1 MNTLSY
7 PSPRVSL
14 WTQAL
19 VSLLVGSFL
28 FVFLLF
34 AWVLGYQITYAGRIF
49 PGVSVAGVDLSG
61 LSPVQA
67 AARLQQTLTFP
78 LNGRILLRDGAQVWL
93 ASPVELGLVLDT
105 QASAQAAYRIGREGG
120 LLRRLEAQWR
130 ARRGGVLLPPVLI
143 FDQRLAYAALQRL
156 AQEIDRPAVEA
167 HLEIHGTEVIAQP
180 GQIGRRLDLEASL
193 QAITLQLQRF
203 QDGEVNLVVREEFP
217 QILDVSAQAEAARR
231 LLSAP
236 LQLTL
241 PNAVEGERAV
251 WTFEPQVIAKMLTVR
266 RVDEGGQSRLELV
279 FDPSLLRPGLEAIAS
294 QVNRQPQNA
303 RFYFDDETRQL
314 VLIQSA
320 TIGRTLDV
328 EASIQ
333 AINQA
338 LLRGEHTVALVV
350 QETPPA
356 VKDDAT
362 AESLGIRELVGTAVT
377 YFYGSSAA
385 RIQNIETAAARFHG
399 VLIAPGE
406 TFSMGKVLGDVSLD
420 NGYAEALIIYG
431 GRTIKGV
438 GGGVCQVSTTLFR
451 AVFFAGYPI
460 VERHSHAYRVTYYE
474 QTASGDVD
482 PRLAGLDATVYF
494 PLVDFKFT
502 NDRPYW
508 LLMETYVNVAARRIT
523 WKLYSTNDGRQV
535 EWSTSGLLNVVPAPK
550 PRFEANPELAAGEI
564 KQVDWAADG
573 ADVIVTRIVR
583 RDGQVLFQD
592 EFRTHYEPWQAVC
605 QFGPGTKNPE
615 KRAKDLG
622 LCQNP
627 SD

>member
-1 MNTLSY
+1 MSTLTY
-7 PSPRVSL
+7 PSHRVSF

-19 VSLLVGSFL
+19 VSLLIGSFL

-34 AWVLGYQITYAGRIF
+34 AWVLGYQIAYAGRIF

-61 LSPVQA
+61 LPPAEA

-78 LNGRILLRDGAQVWL
+78 LNGRILLRDRDQAWL

-120 LLRRLEAQWR
+120 LLRRLDAQWR
-130 ARRGGVLLPPVLI
+130 ARQGRVLLPPVLI

-156 AQEIDRPAVEA
+156 AQAIDRPAIEA
-167 HLEIHGTEVIAQP
+167 HLEIHGTEVIAHP

-193 QAITLQLQRF
+193 QAITQQLQRF
-203 QDGEVNLVVREEFP
+203 QDGEVNLVVREETP
-217 QILDVSAQAEAARR
+217 QILDVSAQAEAAKR

-241 PNAVEGERAV
+241 PNAKEGERAT
-251 WTFEPQVIAKMLTVR
+251 WTFEPQVLANMLTVR
-266 RVDEGGQSRLELV
+266 HVEEGGQSRLELV
-279 FDPSLLRPGLEAIAS
+279 FDPSLLRHGLETIANE
-294 QVNRQPQNA
+294 VNREPQNA

-320 TIGRTLDV
+320 TIGRKLDV

-338 LLRGEHTVALVV
+338 LLRGEHTVTLVV

-356 VKDDAT
+356 VRDDAT
-362 AESLGIRELVGTAVT
+362 AESLGIRELVGSAVT

-460 VERHSHAYRVTYYE
+460 VERHSHAYRVAYYE

-482 PRLAGLDATVYF
+482 PTLAGLDATVYF

-508 LLMETYVNVAARRIT
+508 LLMETYVNAAARRIT

-535 EWSTSGLLNVVPAPK
+535 EWSTSGLMNVVPAPK
-550 PRFEANPELAAGEI
+550 PRFESNPDLAAGEI
-564 KQVDWAADG
+564 QQVDWAADG

-583 RDGQVLFQD
+583 REGQVLFQD

-615 KRAKDLG
+615 KRAKELG

-627 SD
+627 SS

>member
-1 MNTLSY
+1 MSTLTY
-7 PSPRVSL
+7 PSHRVSF

-19 VSLLVGSFL
+19 VSLLIGSFL

-34 AWVLGYQITYAGRIF
+34 AWVLGYQIAYAGRIF

-61 LSPVQA
+61 LPPAEA

-78 LNGRILLRDGAQVWL
+78 LNGRILLRDRDQAWL

-120 LLRRLEAQWR
+120 LLRRLDAQWR
-130 ARRGGVLLPPVLI
+130 ARQGRVLLPPALI

-156 AQEIDRPAVEA
+156 AQAIDRPAIEA
-167 HLEIHGTEVIAQP
+167 HLEIHGTEVIAHP

-193 QAITLQLQRF
+193 QAITQQLQRF
-203 QDGEVNLVVREEFP
+203 QDGEVNLVVREETP
-217 QILDVSAQAEAARR
+217 QILDVSAQAEAAKR

-241 PNAVEGERAV
+241 PNAKEGERAT
-251 WTFEPQVIAKMLTVR
+251 WTFEPQVLANMLTVR
-266 RVDEGGQSRLELV
+266 HVEEGGQSRLELV
-279 FDPSLLRPGLEAIAS
+279 FDPSLLRHGLETIANE
-294 QVNRQPQNA
+294 VNREPQNA

-320 TIGRTLDV
+320 TIGRKLDV

-338 LLRGEHTVALVV
+338 LLRGEHTVTLVV

-356 VKDDAT
+356 VRDDAT
-362 AESLGIRELVGTAVT
+362 AESLGIRELVGSAVT

-460 VERHSHAYRVTYYE
+460 VERHSHAYRVAYYE

-482 PRLAGLDATVYF
+482 PTLAGLDATVYF

-508 LLMETYVNVAARRIT
+508 LLMETYVNAAARRIT

-535 EWSTSGLLNVVPAPK
+535 EWSTSGLMNVVPAPK
-550 PRFEANPELAAGEI
+550 PRFESNPDLAAGEI
-564 KQVDWAADG
+564 QQVDWAADG

-583 RDGQVLFQD
+583 REGQVLFQD

-615 KRAKDLG
+615 KRAKELG

-627 SD
+627 SS

>member
-1 MNTLSY
+1 MTTLTSSY
-7 PSPRVSL
+7 PRPFLLIQILFSL
-14 WTQAL
+14 AAGAL
-19 VSLLVGSFL
+19 L
-28 FVFLLF
+28 FVLLLAF
-34 AWVLGYQITYAGRIF
+34 WLIGYQIVYIGRIF
-49 PGVSVAGVDLSG
+49 PGVFVAGVDLSG
-61 LSPVQA
+61 LRPEQA
-67 AARLQQTLTFP
+67 AMRLQEQLTYP
-78 LNGRILLRDGAQVWL
+78 LSGRILLRDGTQAWL
-93 ASPVELGLVLDT
+93 ATPVELGLVLDT
-105 QASAQAAYRIGREGG
+105 QASVQAAYRVGREGG
-120 LLRRLEAQWR
+120 LFTRLYAQWR
-130 ARRGGVLLPPVLI
+130 ARTRGIVLPPVLLL
-143 FDQRLAYAALQRL
+143 DQRLTYAVLQRL
-156 AQEIDRPAVEA
+156 SQVIDRPALEA
-167 HLEIHGTEVIAQP
+167 RLEIKGAQVIAQS
-180 GQIGRRLDLEASL
+180 GQIGRRLDMEASL
-193 QAITLQLQRF
+193 SAITAQLQRF
-203 QDGEVNLVVREEFP
+203 QDGEVNLVVREEVP
-217 QILDVSAQAEAARR
+217 KALDVSAQAEAAQR

-236 LQLTL
+236 LELVL
-241 PNAVEGERAV
+241 PNAAEGERSTWV
-251 WTFEPQVIAKMLTVR
+251 YEPQVIANMLTVQ
-266 RVDEGGQSRLELV
+266 RVEENGQSRLQLV
-279 FDPSLLRPGLEAIAS
+279 FDPTLLRKGLESIAS
-294 QVNRQPQNA
+294 EVNREPQNA
-303 RFYFDDETRQL
+303 RFYFDDNTRQL

-320 TIGRTLDV
+320 TIGRVLDL

-338 LLRGEHTVALVV
+338 LLRGEHRVALVV
-350 QETPPA
+350 RETQPA
-356 VKDDAT
+356 VTDSAT
-362 AESLGIRELVGTAVT
+362 AESLGIRELVGSATT

-385 RIQNIETAAARFHG
+385 RIQNIQTAAARFHG
-399 VLIAPGE
+399 LLIAPGE

-474 QTASGDVD
+474 QTASGNID

-502 NDRPYW
+502 NDTPYW

-523 WKLYSTNDGRQV
+523 WKLYSTSDGRQV
-535 EWSTSGLLNVVPAPK
+535 EWYTSGLMNVVPAPK
-550 PRFEANPELAAGEI
+550 ARFEANPELEAGEI

-583 RDGQVLFQD
+583 RGGQVLYQD
-592 EFRTHYEPWQAVC
+592 EFRTHYEPWQAIC

-627 SD
+627 E